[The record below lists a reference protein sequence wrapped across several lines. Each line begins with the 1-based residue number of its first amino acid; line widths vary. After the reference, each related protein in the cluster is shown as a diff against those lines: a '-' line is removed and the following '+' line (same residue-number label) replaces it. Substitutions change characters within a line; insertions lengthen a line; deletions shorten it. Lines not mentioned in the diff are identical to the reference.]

1 MNKNG
6 TRWGGVAA
14 VAALVF
20 PGHRDPFGHCSLN
33 KVFQLDHIHH
43 CKLICTV
50 YNYYWKDTPPTI
62 SHRQMNIV
70 GSSFLYYK
78 KFTDTIT
85 RPLYGHELFP
95 SCLCWSVNGT
105 YWANDKL
112 ASLIELCKIKTSLE
126 FERTLTPMTFC
137 ELTFPA
143 SSLSTCSINCIKVPT
158 GINMRP
164 GFASCSIK
172 AGGSVGAAAPTWI
185 AS

>member
-1 MNKNG
+1 MRPWFSPVTG
-6 TRWGGVAA
+6 IPLVT
-14 VAALVF
+14 ALEQGFSIGPHTSLQVIYMYCILLE
-20 PGHRDPFGHCSLN
+20 GH
-33 KVFQLDHIHH
+33 
-43 CKLICTV
+43 
-50 YNYYWKDTPPTI
+50 PPTI

-105 YWANDKL
+105 YWTNDKL

-172 AGGSVGAAAPTWI
+172 AGGNVGAAAPTWI